1 MSVLIFAALA
11 SYITGTPEEIVY
23 LPEGEHQITATVD
36 GKPKSI
42 TVNVPAAR
50 GVEIAASL
58 QKLLEERN
66 KSNVRPWFDFEHKRG
81 VASALPK
88 AFRYEAGKGV
98 MCSIEWTG
106 AGRTAVEGK
115 DFSYFS
121 PEFYLGDD
129 GVPDGLPE
137 RGPLGGLVNE
147 PAFREIPRIAASD
160 AAVDHEPTKPPVMSK
175 LIFAALAISAA
186 AENAETEAVKVIE
199 KLKTDHQTVSA
210 KAASLEEEN
219 KGLKA
224 KVEAAEA
231 DAKKTRK
238 DRAETLVKAA
248 VADGRIAPKD
258 EDKQTKFR
266 EKIEAGDT
274 FAEEILAQL
283 PKLNQGLDKAIVL
296 AADGKPVQASDF
308 EGKAK
313 ALVTAGQAKTLDE
326 AFGLVA
332 AADPSAYTAYLST
345 LG

>member
-36 GKPKSI
+36 GKPKTI
-42 TVNVPAAR
+42 TVKVPAAR

-88 AFRYEAGKGV
+88 AFRYEAGKGI

-106 AGRTAVEGK
+106 AGRAAIEGK

-129 GVPDGLPE
+129 GVPDGLPS

-186 AENAETEAVKVIE
+186 ADNAETEAVKAIDR
-199 KLKTDHQTVSA
+199 LKVEASDAKS